1 MIKLVAVDID
11 GTFMRTDYTYN
22 VELFEKIFARMKEL
36 NCNFVVASGNQYY
49 QLREIFKKYSG
60 EISFVSDN
68 GAYVETRG
76 ELIFAADIPK
86 ETVASVTEICRQYP
100 NIYKFLCGVKSAYC
114 EKNTVPEDLYN
125 FMKKY
130 MPRLELVD
138 DFTKVDD
145 QFLKFALLIQ
155 QEDKIWDYYK
165 ILREKLSGKLIPTTS
180 GHDSMDLIIPGLH
193 KASGIKRLVERF
205 GITAAECAAFGDS
218 QNDVEMLKYCGESY
232 AMNNAAPEVKAVAKY
247 VCPSNNNDGV
257 LVTLEKIFLK

>member
-1 MIKLVAVDID
+1 MIKLVAVDVD

-36 NCNFVVASGNQYY
+36 GCNFVVASGNQYY
-49 QLREIFKKYSG
+49 QLREMFEKYRN
-60 EISFVSDN
+60 EISIVSDN
-68 GAYVETRG
+68 GAYIETRG

-86 ETVASVTEICRQYP
+86 ETVATATEVCRRHP

-130 MPRLELVD
+130 MPRLEWVD

-155 QEDKIWDYYK
+155 EEDKMGDYYK
-165 ILREKLSGKLIPTTS
+165 ILREELGGKLEPTTS

-193 KASGIKRLVERF
+193 KASGIKKLVERF

-218 QNDVEMLKYCGESY
+218 NNDVEMLKYCGESY
-232 AMNNAAPEVKAVAKY
+232 AMDNAPQNVKDAAKY